1 MLRRAT
7 LLALLLTVAGGGVR
21 ALGAQR
27 GASVDVRFADLG
39 PGVGP
44 AILGRA
50 ILDPHFAIPPGA
62 QPATLRHDTTYTTT
76 VIVLGRDAIVAG
88 SVRGDVI
95 VVGGDL
101 YMHPGGRIAGRAISI
116 GGGVYESMLARVD
129 AGISSYRD
137 FTYDIAVSSGIYVL
151 SYREVVAR
159 ETSPVSWPGVFG
171 FSVPTYDRS
180 NGLSIGVGPR
190 FALPRTRLTLEP
202 RLIYRSQLGAIDANV
217 VLTDSLSRRTA
228 VALTAKHSTYSND
241 TWIWSD
247 LLNSA
252 DFLAFGHDSRNYFR
266 GGRIDLTLGHRIE
279 STTRTLTPSITGR
292 YEQTHS
298 VRPDSSCTF
307 GTTTVTCSPPTGG
320 PFTFFGRHDEDDR
333 LRPNPRV
340 LDGSIASMIGSAR
353 FDWQD
358 QGIIAGIRLDVEG
371 ARFRP
376 QGGGFIPAVPIDG
389 TPGEIPS
396 FERPDDFVQGTIDGS
411 ISFPTFGTQSL
422 AIAAHTVLT
431 TRGPTP
437 RQRYAYVGGPGTI
450 PTIDMLEL
458 GGDQLLYLDAS
469 YSIPVDRL
477 KLPLVGP
484 PTVVIR
490 HAMGSAG
497 VGRLPSL
504 EQATGLRLVVSIL
517 YGEFLV
523 DPVTGH
529 THSTVGLSFAR

>member
-7 LLALLLTVAGGGVR
+7 LLALLLIVVGGGVR
-21 ALGAQR
+21 ALRAQ
-27 GASVDVRFADLG
+27 ASVDVRFADLG
-39 PGVGP
+39 PGAGP
-44 AILGRA
+44 AVLGRA
-50 ILDPHFAIPPGA
+50 VLEPHFAIPPAA
-62 QPATLRHDTTYTTT
+62 QPATLRRDTSYSTT
-76 VIVLGRDAIVAG
+76 VIVLGRDAVVEG

-116 GGGVYESMLARVD
+116 GGGVYESALARID

-137 FTYDIAVSSGIYVL
+137 FTYDITRSNGIYIL

-159 ETSPVSWPGVFG
+159 ATSPVSWPGVYG

-180 NGLSIGVGPR
+180 NGLSIGLGPR
-190 FALPRTRLTLEP
+190 FALPRTRVTLEP
-202 RLIYRSQLGAIDANV
+202 RLTYRSQLGAIDANV

-228 VALTAKHSTYSND
+228 IALTAKHSTYSND

-252 DFLAFGHDSRNYFR
+252 DFLVFGHDSRNYFR
-266 GGRIDLTLGHRIE
+266 GGRFDLTLGHRVE
-279 STTRTLTPSITGR
+279 GDDWTFTPSLTGR
-292 YEQTHS
+292 FERTSS
-298 VRPDSSCTF
+298 VRPDSA
-307 GTTTVTCSPPTGG
+307 PTGG

-333 LRPNPRV
+333 LRRNPQV
-340 LDGSIASMIGSAR
+340 
-353 FDWQD
+353 
-358 QGIIAGIRLDVEG
+358 IAGDISSAVAAGRFEWSANAMVVTLQAGVEAG
-371 ARFRP
+371 HFHHSEARV
-376 QGGGFIPAVPIDG
+376 PAPPIIIDG
-389 TPGEIPS
+389 QPPTPEDS
-396 FERPDDFVQGTIDGS
+396 LVALSRDDGFAQLTIDGG

-422 AIAAHTVLT
+422 SVSGHAVFT
-431 TRGPTP
+431 TRGTTP

-450 PTIDMLEL
+450 PTLPMLEL
-458 GGDQLLYLDAS
+458 GGDQLLYLDAA
-469 YSIPVDRL
+469 YSIPIDRL

-484 PTVVIR
+484 PTVMLR

-497 VGRLPSL
+497 IGRLPDL
-504 EQATGLRLVVSIL
+504 EQATGLRLIVSIL

-529 THSTVGLSFAR
+529 TYQTVGLSFAR